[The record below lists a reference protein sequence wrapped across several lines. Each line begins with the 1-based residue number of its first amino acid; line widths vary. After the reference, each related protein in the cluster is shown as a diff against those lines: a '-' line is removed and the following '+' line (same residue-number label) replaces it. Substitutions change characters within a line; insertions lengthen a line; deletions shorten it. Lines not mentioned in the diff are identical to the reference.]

1 MGLFGSKKSFQYVAG
16 VTPQGKP
23 VMATINIG
31 KRKGECAAGPH
42 GCEQHQSLRNWEI
55 RREWVG
61 RELTSDEIA
70 DQYGWMKKPEDM
82 EVSHP
87 LSVEDYVNYEREN
100 NPGFVIENNEEEN

>member
-16 VTPQGKP
+16 VSPQGKP

-42 GCEQHQSLRNWEI
+42 GCEQHQSLMRWES
-55 RREWVG
+55 RREYVG

-70 DQYGWMKKPEDM
+70 DRYGWMKKPEDM